1 MFDFLRKSLFKK
13 MNFLSYNQFTS
24 SYAVTFLEEINRQV
38 LPTIDIYNSTQ
49 MKNLSLGEKQNYIN
63 LVFAAAI
70 GVMMSQNF
78 TDEQRSKLNPSFDDF
93 VYLCY
98 FNGDWCDR
106 NNFVWKF
113 DRFFGNCW
121 VFNSGYNQ
129 SGHKVDLKQSSFSN
143 GLQITFYVGFDDRLS
158 PFNSYGK
165 GGFAKVENSS
175 FFLDDTM
182 NGIYLKTGN
191 KRLQHFLSRHLKLFF
206 KLF

>member
-1 MFDFLRKSLFKK
+1 MIIAFLKIVHK
-13 MNFLSYNQFTS
+13 
-24 SYAVTFLEEINRQV
+24 
-38 LPTIDIYNSTQ
+38 
-49 MKNLSLGEKQNYIN
+49 
-63 LVFAAAI
+63 
-70 GVMMSQNF
+70 NF

-129 SGHKVDLKQSSFSN
+129 SGHKVDLKQSFISENSLSN

-158 PFNSYGK
+158 LFNSDAK

-175 FFLDDTM
+175 FLFDDTAD
-182 NGIYLKTGN
+182 GINLKTGN